1 MKLLTCRIGDREQ
14 VCVLSQDSAKVY
26 PLQELGLQ
34 DATMNDL
41 IRTFTPEKRR
51 LLQEAAKHGH
61 SGGLDYAQV
70 GKCAPIPHPVGN
82 VICLGENYMQHAEE
96 SYRFQKVDY
105 HGEQP
110 YAVYFDKKVLR
121 ALGDGEAID
130 GHLDF
135 VSKLDYEVEL
145 AVVLGRDAL
154 HVREEDVDDYIFGYS
169 VANDISARDVQYRH
183 KQNFLGKS
191 LDTFFAMG
199 PVIGRP
205 AIADEMF
212 ADVSCHREEG
222 PYQSVF
228 SLAVHPDF
236 QRRGYGRQLLE
247 ALIRQARREGRRGV
261 TLTCREH
268 RIAYYESFGFQNQGL
283 SASVH
288 GGVAWY
294 DMYLPLEDRAE

>member
-1 MKLLTCRIGDREQ
+1 MTDIPLHPGAAAPAGDAPLTIRSARPADAAGCARI
-14 VCVLSQDSAKVY
+14 
-26 PLQELGLQ
+26 
-34 DATMNDL
+34 
-41 IRTFTPEKRR
+41 
-51 LLQEAAKHGH
+51 EAACFPPEQAASLQAMEERIAAYPRHV
-61 SGGLDYAQV
+61 L
-70 GKCAPIPHPVGN
+70 
-82 VICLGENYMQHAEE
+82 LGERE
-96 SYRFQKVDY
+96 
-105 HGEQP
+105 
-110 YAVYFDKKVLR
+110 
-121 ALGDGEAID
+121 
-130 GHLDF
+130 
-135 VSKLDYEVEL
+135 
-145 AVVLGRDAL
+145 GRL
-154 HVREEDVDDYIFGYS
+154 VG
-169 VANDISARDVQYRH
+169 
-183 KQNFLGKS
+183 
-191 LDTFFAMG
+191 FAMG
-199 PVIGRP
+199 PVIDRP
-205 AIADEMF
+205 VIADEMF

>member
-1 MKLLTCRIGDREQ
+1 MTDILIHPGAAAPAGDAPLTIRSARPADAAGCARI
-14 VCVLSQDSAKVY
+14 
-26 PLQELGLQ
+26 
-34 DATMNDL
+34 
-41 IRTFTPEKRR
+41 
-51 LLQEAAKHGH
+51 EAACFPPEQAASLQAMEARIAAYPRHV
-61 SGGLDYAQV
+61 L
-70 GKCAPIPHPVGN
+70 
-82 VICLGENYMQHAEE
+82 LGEW
-96 SYRFQKVDY
+96 K
-105 HGEQP
+105 
-110 YAVYFDKKVLR
+110 
-121 ALGDGEAID
+121 
-130 GHLDF
+130 
-135 VSKLDYEVEL
+135 
-145 AVVLGRDAL
+145 GRL
-154 HVREEDVDDYIFGYS
+154 VG
-169 VANDISARDVQYRH
+169 
-183 KQNFLGKS
+183 
-191 LDTFFAMG
+191 FAMG

-205 AIADEMF
+205 VIADEMF

-261 TLTCREH
+261 TLTCRER